1 MYNKSIFYF
10 LQEDTFIFYRL
21 VISLI
26 NNPYN
31 VEGIWLKGN
40 LHTHTENSPC
50 GHYSIEKVIEMYT
63 SFKMNYDFL
72 AITDHFFLTNL
83 EKYMNDSKIILFKG
97 AEFKKRDYQT
107 LGINLEGYSDNES
120 DLNNHQ
126 SLFKE
131 VERQGGI
138 NIICHP
144 HVFEDNY
151 WPLERLLELD
161 NYTGIEI
168 YNNNVKFDN
177 KGRAVATDL
186 WDELLSR
193 GKNVFGFAN
202 DDMHIFQ
209 RCGGAFNMVSAK
221 EKSRDSIIEAIKSG
235 SFYASTGLFLDEIKV
250 EESMILIEVKH
261 IKIPVNFRFIG
272 KNGRILKEEFGSAA
286 KYECTGDEGYVRVEM
301 KREDG
306 AMAWT
311 QPFWV
316 D

>member
-1 MYNKSIFYF
+1 MIF
-10 LQEDTFIFYRL
+10 
-21 VISLI
+21 LI
-26 NNPYN
+26 RNPYN
-31 VEGIWLKGN
+31 VDGIWLKGN
-40 LHTHTENSPC
+40 LHTHTENSSC

-63 SFKMNYDFL
+63 SFKMEYDFL
-72 AITDHFFLTNL
+72 AITDHYVLTDL
-83 EKYMNDSKIILFKG
+83 EKYMEDDKIILFNG

-107 LGINLEGYSDNES
+107 LGINLEGYNDDES
-120 DLNNHQ
+120 DLSNHQ
-126 SLFKE
+126 DLFDDIEK
-131 VERQGGI
+131 QGGI

-151 WPLERLLELD
+151 WPMKKLLELD

-186 WDELLSR
+186 WDDLLSG

-209 RCGGAFNMVSAK
+209 RCGGAFNMVLAK
-221 EKSRDSIIEAIKSG
+221 EKNREAIMEALKNG
-235 SFYASTGLFLDEIKV
+235 SFYASTGLFLNQIKV
-250 EESMILIEVKH
+250 EGNIINIEVKH
-261 IKIPVNFRFIG
+261 IKIPVEFRFIG
-272 KNGRILKEEFGSAA
+272 KNGRILKEEFGSISS
-286 KYECTGDEGYVRVEM
+286 YDCVGNEGYVRVEM

-311 QPFWV
+311 QPFWI